1 MKPPPNSRARKPS
14 GTWTGEFGAALMAPI
29 LAALAGL
36 DERRLDPRVA
46 VAVDGVEQA
55 ERVAVLREELA
66 PQVEEGLA
74 ERGAVEE
81 ALEEALRPF
90 DREQGRRLALG
101 ADDAARALGHE
112 VGDEAVV

>member
-14 GTWTGEFGAALMAPI
+14 GTGMLGFGAALMRPFSP
-29 LAALAGL
+29 L

-46 VAVDGVEQA
+46 VAVDGIEQA

-74 ERGAVEE
+74 ERSAVEK
-81 ALEEALRPF
+81 AIEEALRPF

-112 VGDEAVV
+112 